1 MLDVPCSNEW
11 QVSTWSVCAGSSCVL
26 VLGAA
31 SSSSSCGDG
40 SPFHSW
46 DGGEDA
52 GRWRRGAVSPCS
64 SFCKM
69 RMNQASKQSINQSI
83 NQSTTQSINLS
94 INQSTNQSIIHSTD
108 RCTQSSHFMEHR
120 ETVVE
125 SVILRVQRSVGGPR
139 WSLSLLLPPPFLP
152 PPPPKV

>member
-1 MLDVPCSNEW
+1 VLDVPCSNEW

-52 GRWRRGAVSPCS
+52 GRWRRGAVSPFS

-69 RMNQASKQSINQSI
+69 RMNQASNQVISHPIYQSI
-83 NQSTTQSINLS
+83 
-94 INQSTNQSIIHSTD
+94 NQSIIHSTD
-108 RCTQSSHFMEHR
+108 RCT
-120 ETVVE
+120 
-125 SVILRVQRSVGGPR
+125 
-139 WSLSLLLPPPFLP
+139 
-152 PPPPKV
+152 